1 MHIYRFICILG
12 LGFLWIFSQSAH
24 AVFPDKPVHIVVP
37 FAAGG
42 ATDLA
47 ARIIAPALQKRLGQ
61 PVVVDNKAGAGA
73 TIGTAAVAMAPPDGY
88 TLLLGSAANAIGNAI
103 SDYSQKKLPYVFERD
118 FTGVALVAEVPGVL
132 IIPASFSAQNV
143 SQLTAYAKSHPGELS
158 YGSPGFGTSV
168 HLAGELYESSADIQL
183 VHVPYK
189 GASPAMTDLL
199 GMRIQMMFPALSVA
213 QPYIDSGKVRALA
226 ITTNQRSSLA
236 PNIPT
241 MQEAGVAN
249 YEVSG
254 WLGIFAPKGISL
266 DNLKILEQAM
276 NSTLKDPQVQAALA
290 KISIEPTPGTA
301 KALNEKLDA
310 DTKRWSALIKKRK
323 LDLQ

>member
-1 MHIYRFICILG
+1 MHIIKLLTYLG
-12 LGFLWIFSQSAH
+12 LGIAGLSVQVIA
-24 AVFPDKPVHIVVP
+24 AYPEKPVHIVVP
-37 FAAGG
+37 FAPGG

-47 ARIIAPALQKRLGQ
+47 ARIIAPALQNRLGQ
-61 PVVVDNKAGAGA
+61 PVVIDNKAGAGA
-73 TIGTAAVAMAPPDGY
+73 TIGTAAVALAPADGY

-103 SDYSQKKLPYVFERD
+103 SDNSQKKLPYVFERD

-132 IIPASFSAQNV
+132 IVPTSFPVQTV
-143 SQLTAYAKSHPGELS
+143 SQLTSYAKSHSGELS

-168 HLAGELYESSADIQL
+168 HLAGELYESLADVQL

-226 ITTNQRSSLA
+226 ITTRQRSSLA

-254 WLGIFAPKGISL
+254 WLGIFAPKGIAPE
-266 DNLKILEQAM
+266 NLKILE
-276 NSTLKDPQVQAALA
+276 NEINNTLKDPQVKAALA
-290 KISIEPTPGTA
+290 KISIEPTPASA
-301 KALNEKLDA
+301 KVLNEKIES

>member
-1 MHIYRFICILG
+1 MPIFKCIRYLG
-12 LGFLWIFSQSAH
+12 LGIVGIYSLVAH
-24 AVFPDKPVHIVVP
+24 AAYPDRPIHIVVP

-47 ARIIAPALQKRLGQ
+47 ARIIAPALQSRLGQ

-73 TIGTAAVAMAPPDGY
+73 TIGTAAVALAPPDGY

-103 SDYSQKKLPYVFERD
+103 SDSSQKKLPYVFERD

-132 IIPASFSAQNV
+132 IVPTAFPSQNV
-143 SQLTAYAKSHPGELS
+143 AQLTAYAKAHPGELS

-168 HLAGELYESSADIQL
+168 HLAGELYESLADVQL

-213 QPYIDSGKVRALA
+213 QPYIDAGKVRALA
-226 ITTNQRSSLA
+226 VTTRQRSSLA

-241 MQEAGVAN
+241 MQEAGVPN

-254 WLGIFAPKGISL
+254 WLGIFAPKGIAP
-266 DNLKILEQAM
+266 DNLKTLEKAF
-276 NSTLKDPQVQAALA
+276 NSTLKDPQIQAALA
-290 KISIEPTPGTA
+290 KISIETTPGSA
-301 KALNEKLDA
+301 KVLNERLEA
-310 DTKRWSALIKKRK
+310 DTQRWGVLIKKRK

>member
-1 MHIYRFICILG
+1 MPIFKLIRYLG
-12 LGFLWIFSQSAH
+12 LGIIGIHSLAAH
-24 AVFPDKPVHIVVP
+24 AAYPDRPIHIVVP

-47 ARIIAPALQKRLGQ
+47 ARIIAPALQARLGQ

-73 TIGTAAVAMAPPDGY
+73 TIGTAAAALAPPDGY

-132 IIPASFSAQNV
+132 IVPTAFPPQNV
-143 SQLTAYAKSHPGELS
+143 AQLTAYAKSHPGELS

-168 HLAGELYESSADIQL
+168 HLAGELYESLADVQL
-183 VHVPYK
+183 IHVPYK

-226 ITTNQRSSLA
+226 ITTRQRSALA

-254 WLGIFAPKGISL
+254 WLGIFAPKGIAP
-266 DNLKILEQAM
+266 DNLKTLEKAF
-276 NSTLKDPQVQAALA
+276 NSTLKDPQVQSALA
-290 KISIEPTPGTA
+290 KISIEPTPGSA
-301 KALNEKLDA
+301 KVLNERLEA
-310 DTKRWSALIKKRK
+310 DTQRWSALIKKRK